1 MKFEMKY
8 PDAKSSDRFE
18 FEYSYV
24 TRTPKLGF
32 CRWCNAATKWIDV
45 MFDAPVCSEHCGG
58 AMWQKYRE
66 DEDVTS
72 QWECLDTHL
81 QHMKE
86 DIVWP
91 EKAENKWK
99 DILIVVRDQLEYF
112 KECIESIQE
121 HSTLYNLLIWD
132 NDSGP
137 ETKKYL
143 QELLM
148 KWQDQQSLSDMA
160 DGGKI
165 DWTIEVITSE
175 TNTGFIPPN
184 NALAECATGDYIIL
198 INSDCKVFEGWDTAM
213 LGFLQHH
220 PDVKQ
225 IGYWGG
231 HLTEEGRG
239 FGGSNGYEIDYVPG
253 WCFCIDRATYEE
265 FGLFNKQLQF
275 AYCEDADLSLRL
287 QEAGHKIYALYT
299 PLVHHYQNKTI
310 KTVEREGEVDVRAS
324 FKHNHEYIELRW
336 KDYLKTNRVMARR
349 QGKESRDGKQMECTA
364 G

>member
-1 MKFEMKY
+1 MKFEIKY
-8 PDAKSSDRFE
+8 PDAKPSDRYE
-18 FEYSYV
+18 FEYSFV
-24 TRTPKLGF
+24 TRGPKLGF
-32 CRWCNAATKWIDV
+32 CRWCGAATKWFDV
-45 MFDAPVCSEHCGG
+45 LFDQPVCSEQCGG
-58 AMWQKYRE
+58 QMWAKYRE
-66 DEDVTS
+66 DSGGASPHES
-72 QWECLDTHL
+72 FEEHC
-81 QHMKE
+81 QHMKD

-91 EKAENKWK
+91 ERAEDKWK

-121 HSTLYNLLIWD
+121 HSTMYNLLIWD
-132 NDSGP
+132 NASGP
-137 ETKKYL
+137 DTKKYISD
-143 QELLM
+143 LM
-148 KWQDQQSLSDMA
+148 LKWHDEQPD
-160 DGGKI
+160 

-184 NALAECATGDYIIL
+184 NALAECASGDYIIL
-198 INSDCKVFEGWDTAM
+198 INSDCKVFAGWDKAM
-213 LGFLQHH
+213 LGFLQHN

-225 IGYWGG
+225 VGYWGG
-231 HLTEEGRG
+231 HLSEEGRG

-253 WCFCIDRATYEE
+253 WCFCISKETYEE

-310 KTVEREGEVDVRAS
+310 KTVEQEGEVDVRAS
-324 FKHNHEYIELRW
+324 FAHNHEYIRLRW
-336 KDYLKTNRVMARR
+336 KDYLANNRVMARR
-349 QGKESRDGKQMECTA
+349 QRSDCNGKQMERTA